1 MGISIKDWLLGKPK
15 SDDKTLEF
23 CNLDLENAVVDFG
36 LRELAFNTCVSLI
49 ANAIGKVEFKTY
61 RGNEEIQ
68 EKEFY
73 TFNIEP
79 NINQNSTV
87 FLHKLIYKLYSD
99 NEALV
104 ISVKKRGSDDDM
116 LLVADSFAVEEYAEK
131 ENVYSGV
138 VVDTLDYHKNFK
150 ERDVLH
156 FKLNSQDIKI
166 YLDMMNQSYA
176 RLYQAA
182 ENYYRRSHN
191 PRLKV
196 HVDRMA
202 QGDEDFDGNF
212 AKMVEKQIKPFLTND
227 RAILPEFD
235 GYTYTDMTESSA
247 GGDSA
252 DIRSLVNDIF
262 TLAARCFNI
271 PPVLLFGDVAGTADA
286 MERWLTVCIDPLCD
300 QLQEEI
306 NRKRYGYDAWK
317 RGDYIRIDTSNIR
330 HFDIFGNAT
339 NIEKLI
345 GSGAFSI
352 NDVRRAAGQAV
363 INEEWANQYYITKN
377 FSTVEQA
384 TTPMGGGE

>member
-1 MGISIKDWLLGKPK
+1 MGISIREWLLGKPK
-15 SDDKTLEF
+15 SEDKNAEM
-23 CNLDLENAVVDFG
+23 CCLDLENAVVDFG

-49 ANAIGKVEFKTY
+49 ANAVGKVEFKTY
-61 RGNEEIQ
+61 RGGVEIK
-68 EKEFY
+68 EKEYY

-79 NINQNSTV
+79 NINQNSTA
-87 FLHKLIYKLYSD
+87 FLHKLIYKLYRD
-99 NEALV
+99 NEALI
-104 ISVKKRGSDDDM
+104 ISVKKRGSDDEM

-131 ENVYSGV
+131 ENIYSDV
-138 VVDTLDYHKNFK
+138 TVNSLTYHKNFK
-150 ERDVLH
+150 EHDVLH
-156 FKLNSQDIKI
+156 FRLNSKDIKC

-176 RLYQAA
+176 KLYQAA
-182 ENYYRRSHN
+182 EEYYRRSHN

-196 HVDRMA
+196 HIERMA
-202 QGDEDFDGNF
+202 QGDEDFTEKF
-212 AKMVEKQIKPFLTND
+212 AQMIEKQIKPFLTND

-235 GYTYTDMTESSA
+235 GYLYTDMASNA
-247 GGDSA
+247 AGDSG

-306 NRKRYGYDAWK
+306 NRKRYGYELWK
-317 RGDYIRIDTSNIR
+317 NGDMLRIDTSGIR
-330 HFDIFGNAT
+330 HFDLFGNAT

-363 INEEWANQYYITKN
+363 INEEWANRYYITKN

-384 TTPMGGGE
+384 TKPVKGGE

>member
-23 CNLDLENAVVDFG
+23 CKLDLENAVVDFG

-104 ISVKKRGSDDDM
+104 ISVKKRGSDDEM

-138 VVDTLDYHKNFK
+138 VVDTLPYHKNFK

-156 FKLNSQDIKI
+156 FKHQESIVWPP
-166 YLDMMNQSYA
+166 
-176 RLYQAA
+176 
-182 ENYYRRSHN
+182 HG
-191 PRLKV
+191 
-196 HVDRMA
+196 H
-202 QGDEDFDGNF
+202 DEP
-212 AKMVEKQIKPFLTND
+212 KLCQI
-227 RAILPEFD
+227 I
-235 GYTYTDMTESSA
+235 S
-247 GGDSA
+247 
-252 DIRSLVNDIF
+252 
-262 TLAARCFNI
+262 
-271 PPVLLFGDVAGTADA
+271 
-286 MERWLTVCIDPLCD
+286 
-300 QLQEEI
+300 
-306 NRKRYGYDAWK
+306 
-317 RGDYIRIDTSNIR
+317 
-330 HFDIFGNAT
+330 
-339 NIEKLI
+339 
-345 GSGAFSI
+345 
-352 NDVRRAAGQAV
+352 
-363 INEEWANQYYITKN
+363 
-377 FSTVEQA
+377 
-384 TTPMGGGE
+384 GGGKLLQAQS

>member
-1 MGISIKDWLLGKPK
+1 
-15 SDDKTLEF
+15 
-23 CNLDLENAVVDFG
+23 
-36 LRELAFNTCVSLI
+36 
-49 ANAIGKVEFKTY
+49 
-61 RGNEEIQ
+61 
-68 EKEFY
+68 
-73 TFNIEP
+73 
-79 NINQNSTV
+79 
-87 FLHKLIYKLYSD
+87 
-99 NEALV
+99 
-104 ISVKKRGSDDDM
+104 
-116 LLVADSFAVEEYAEK
+116 
-131 ENVYSGV
+131 
-138 VVDTLDYHKNFK
+138 
-150 ERDVLH
+150 
-156 FKLNSQDIKI
+156 
-166 YLDMMNQSYA
+166 
-176 RLYQAA
+176 
-182 ENYYRRSHN
+182 
-191 PRLKV
+191 
-196 HVDRMA
+196 MA

-235 GYTYTDMTESSA
+235 GYTYTDMAESSA

-271 PPVLLFGDVAGTADA
+271 PPVLLFGDVAGTAAA

-330 HFDIFGNAT
+330 HFDIFGNAS

-363 INEEWANQYYITKN
+363 INEEWANRYYITKN

>member
-15 SDDKTLEF
+15 GDKNLEF

-61 RGNEEIQ
+61 RRNEEIQ
-68 EKEFY
+68 EKEYY

-79 NINQNSTV
+79 NMNQNSTA

-104 ISVKKRGSDDDM
+104 ISVKKRGSDEEM
-116 LLVADSFAVEEYAEK
+116 LLVADNFAVEEYAEK
-131 ENVYSGV
+131 ENVYSDV
-138 VVDTLDYHKNFK
+138 VVDTLTYHKNFK

-196 HVDRMA
+196 HVERMA
-202 QGDEDFDGNF
+202 QGDEDFDGKF
-212 AKMVEKQIKPFLTND
+212 AQMVEKQIKPFLTND

-235 GYTYTDMTESSA
+235 GYTYTDMSESSA
-247 GGDSA
+247 GGDSG

-271 PPVLLFGDVAGTADA
+271 PPVLLFGDVAGSKSGISSMSPERLTLWSGGSRYASILCAISCRRRLTASATA
-286 MERWLTVCIDPLCD
+286 MSCGKKATISALTPQISA
-300 QLQEEI
+300 I
-306 NRKRYGYDAWK
+306 SIYSAMR
-317 RGDYIRIDTSNIR
+317 RIS
-330 HFDIFGNAT
+330 
-339 NIEKLI
+339 
-345 GSGAFSI
+345 
-352 NDVRRAAGQAV
+352 
-363 INEEWANQYYITKN
+363 KN
-377 FSTVEQA
+377 
-384 TTPMGGGE
+384 